1 MEKIKVV
8 HDTVG
13 QTLTVWF
20 DDPET
25 ESPCEETADEVVLMK
40 NANGRMIGFE
50 LLHYS
55 PTDVD
60 GLVVETVLRSAP

>member
-20 DDPET
+20 HDPQT
-25 ESPCEETADEVVLMK
+25 ESVSEETAEEVVLIK
-40 NANGRMIGFE
+40 NATGRVIGFE

-55 PTDVD
+55 PADAD
-60 GLVVETVLRSAP
+60 GLVVETILRSAP